1 MSSHPQ
7 SSLFTSPERG
17 SIHAI
22 LVANPS
28 RRLYTHPLEWKEQL
42 EHLSCEL
49 HPPALS
55 LDHEIVGDEAMQ
67 NVPLTHG
74 SDWNDIRG
82 AVIEVQDCRKR
93 KSRDE
98 QMRSLFAKLS
108 AVATGSQLQSN
119 NLAFQYDGRTV
130 AEIRLPLV
138 FCDQQPSQDPAWA
151 WAYTDGTWSSEQRYN
166 FHSRRKRSFSYA
178 TRAVQDI
185 KDLPLDPLYVAIL
198 IALAQKSRGAKPPC
212 AFKTPQ
218 KVSLFVPEHTAGTS
232 STDKQSRTPQ
242 ALVTSLKQY
251 TATITDEYL
260 QKLDDPYHFHDSA
273 LHIHQE
279 SFRVGLPS
287 TMFQAIRAASR
298 AQNLSLVPST
308 ISKKRKALGDITE
321 VANKVRRTERVE
333 ADGNKGRG

>member
-1 MSSHPQ
+1 MPSHPQ
-7 SSLFTSPERG
+7 NSRFSPPKRG

-22 LVANPS
+22 LVSNPS
-28 RRLYTHPLEWKEQL
+28 KRLYTNPLEWKEQL

-55 LDHEIVGDEAMQ
+55 LDHKIVGDEAMQ
-67 NVPLTHG
+67 NVFLTHG
-74 SDWNDIRG
+74 SEWNDIRG
-82 AVIEVQDCRKR
+82 AVIEIQDCRKR

-98 QMRSLFAKLS
+98 QMRNLFAKLS
-108 AVATGSQLQSN
+108 AAATGLQLQSDYVP
-119 NLAFQYDGRTV
+119 FQYDGRTV

-138 FCDQQPSQDPAWA
+138 FCDQQSTQDLA
-151 WAYTDGTWSSEQRYN
+151 WAYIDGTWSSEQRYN

-178 TRAVQDI
+178 TRAVHDV

-198 IALAQKSRGAKPPC
+198 IALAQKSRGTRPPR
-212 AFKTPQ
+212 ASKTPE

-232 STDKQSRTPQ
+232 STDKQSDSSGMPQ
-242 ALVTSLKQY
+242 ALITSLKQY

-260 QKLDDPYHFHDSA
+260 QKFDDPYHFHDSA

-279 SFRVGLPS
+279 SFPIDLPS
-287 TMFQAIRAASR
+287 TMFQAIQAASR

-308 ISKKRKALGDITE
+308 IDPQNQPFRPSSTYALPVNGVQGQEPQQMVDT
-321 VANKVRRTERVE
+321 
-333 ADGNKGRG
+333 